1 MKNWIKQQ
9 LNKLPHVRSLYL
21 ENKQWKKYSR
31 VPPGHYYSP
40 IVNVPQIKEKEDVL
54 WGKKVDQIK
63 GIRFNDQEQL
73 QLLKDLSHYYQELPF
88 TEQQTDELR
97 YYFNNTFYSYT
108 DAIVL
113 YAMIR
118 HYKPKNIIELGSGF
132 SSAVMMDVNEKFF
145 SNAINLTF
153 IEPYPKRLNSL
164 LKEGDNKKH
173 KIIVQDAQK
182 IDLDVFK
189 VLEKGDILFID
200 STHVAK
206 TGSDVNYILFSIL
219 PSLKKGVLIHFHDI
233 FFPFEYPKKWVY
245 QGNNWNEIYFL
256 QSFLMYND
264 TFKIKL
270 FSHYMHRFYKEAF
283 NTMPL
288 TYKNTGGNLWLEKI
302 K

>member
-145 SNAINLTF
+145 SNTINLTF

-164 LKEGDNKKH
+164 LKEEDSKRH

-219 PSLKKGVLIHFHDI
+219 PSLKEGVLIHFHDI

>member
-9 LNKLPHVRSLYL
+9 LNKLPHIRSLYL
-21 ENKQWKKYSR
+21 ENKEWKKYSR

-40 IVNVPQIKEKEDVL
+40 IVNIPQIKEKEDVL
-54 WGKKVDQIK
+54 WEKKVDQIK
-63 GIRFNDQEQL
+63 GIQFNDEAQL
-73 QLLKDLSHYYQELPF
+73 QLLKNLSHYYQELPF
-88 TEQQTDELR
+88 TELQTNGLR

-132 SSAVMMDVNEKFF
+132 SSAVMMDVNEIFF
-145 SNAINLTF
+145 NNAINLTF

-164 LKEGDNKKH
+164 LKEEDNKKH

-182 IDLDVFK
+182 IDIEVFK

-219 PSLKKGVLIHFHDI
+219 PSLKEGVLIHFHDI

-270 FSHYMHRFYKEAF
+270 FSHYMHLFYKEAF